1 MTKSDKK
8 LGIAAADEG
17 MILTQKLIDH
27 AENEYESLMARK
39 LFMDFYSVKMMYR
52 NLDHHE

>member
-1 MTKSDKK
+1 MKKENKK

-52 NLDHHE
+52 NMKTDE